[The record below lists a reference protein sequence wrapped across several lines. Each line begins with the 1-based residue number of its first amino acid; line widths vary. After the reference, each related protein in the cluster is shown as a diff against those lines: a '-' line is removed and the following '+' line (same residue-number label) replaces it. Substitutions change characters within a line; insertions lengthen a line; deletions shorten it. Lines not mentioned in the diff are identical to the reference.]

1 VNLVKALN
9 TPELKSTES
18 CLEHAFLLTDIESKN
33 EELRNS
39 GCTGVVVLILN
50 TDGKRIVYSAN
61 AGDSRSLLYTNRKTV
76 RLSVVHTDH
85 SLLPIGPQGCGSRG
99 DEAN

>member
-1 VNLVKALN
+1 MNLVKALN

-39 GCTGVVVLILN
+39 GCTGVVVLIMN

-61 AGDSRSLLYTNRKTV
+61 AGDSRSLLYTNGKTV

-85 SLLPIGPQGCGSRG
+85 SLLPIGPQGYGSRG

>member
-1 VNLVKALN
+1 MGK
-9 TPELKSTES
+9 LKKSIGDTS
-18 CLEHAFLLTDIESKN
+18 RIVRYMWYAFGGI
-33 EELRNS
+33 
-39 GCTGVVVLILN
+39 VVLIMN

-61 AGDSRSLLYTNRKTV
+61 AGDSRSLLYTNGKTV

>member
-1 VNLVKALN
+1 MNLVKALN

-50 TDGKRIVYSAN
+50 KNGKRIVYSAN
-61 AGDSRSLLYTNRKTV
+61 AGDSRSLLYTNGKTI
-76 RLSVVHTDH
+76 RLSVVHADLI
-85 SLLPIGPQGCGSRG
+85 LLRVGPQGCGSRG
-99 DEAN
+99 DEAD